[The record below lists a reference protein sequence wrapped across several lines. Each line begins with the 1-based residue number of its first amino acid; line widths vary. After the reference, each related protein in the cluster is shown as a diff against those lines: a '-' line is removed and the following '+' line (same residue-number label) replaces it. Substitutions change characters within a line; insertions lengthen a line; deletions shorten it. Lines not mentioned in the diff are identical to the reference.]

1 MSRRTWLSFRVVL
14 LDFLWEKSRSS
25 CPFHAISCKPFK
37 EILREKSK
45 NNLMAPK
52 EPVPISSVLKPWEM
66 AGASRHGSW
75 ALSCST
81 LRSPNAVEEVCR
93 LGLFRSAMPCQL
105 LSRNSVNI
113 GRAGLRRVRLGVLFI
128 ALFILLVSRDRR
140 SESLHWRSP
149 KISGFHHWISFA
161 ESHHWIPSLNLIF
174 GFHRWIPSLNFI
186 IDHYWIPVVPHEA
199 VAEVPK
205 IWTIQDGWNVLMSR
219 CEGYQL
225 SETRCLVSWS
235 TWCNWSFWRAWLI
248 YLSIYLICLTCL
260 VYLNCR
266 GIRGYLSDRSTI
278 FLSTCL
284 IYLNYLSID
293 LILIYPFDLSI
304 WLFYRIGRFIYKTT

>member
-1 MSRRTWLSFRVVL
+1 MSILSCSSIRFSVR
-14 LDFLWEKSRSS
+14 EKPELM
-25 CPFHAISCKPFK
+25 PFHAISCKPFK

-113 GRAGLRRVRLGVLFI
+113 GRAGLRRVRLRVLFI
-128 ALFILLVSRDRR
+128 VLFILLASCDRR

-149 KISGFHHWISFA
+149 KISGFHHWIS
-161 ESHHWIPSLNLIF
+161 SLNLIIESHPWISSL
-174 GFHRWIPSLNFI
+174 GFIVESHLWISLLI
-186 IDHYWIPVVPHEA
+186 IIE
-199 VAEVPK
+199 
-205 IWTIQDGWNVLMSR
+205 
-219 CEGYQL
+219 YQ
-225 SETRCLVSWS
+225 
-235 TWCNWSFWRAWLI
+235 
-248 YLSIYLICLTCL
+248 
-260 VYLNCR
+260 
-266 GIRGYLSDRSTI
+266 
-278 FLSTCL
+278 
-284 IYLNYLSID
+284 
-293 LILIYPFDLSI
+293 
-304 WLFYRIGRFIYKTT
+304 

>member
-25 CPFHAISCKPFK
+25 CHFMPFHANLLKRFC
-37 EILREKSK
+37 EKSPK
-45 NNLMAPK
+45 TTWWHRRNLSQSLQFWNPERWRVPAATVLGIILLYTSQSQHCGRSV
-52 EPVPISSVLKPWEM
+52 PVGALPFGYALSIVIKKLGQHWQSRAQKGSTGSFVYCVVYFACFTWSTFRVIALKITEDQWISSL
-66 AGASRHGSW
+66 
-75 ALSCST
+75 
-81 LRSPNAVEEVCR
+81 
-93 LGLFRSAMPCQL
+93 
-105 LSRNSVNI
+105 NI
-113 GRAGLRRVRLGVLFI
+113 I
-128 ALFILLVSRDRR
+128 
-140 SESLHWRSP
+140 
-149 KISGFHHWISFA
+149 A